1 MNYEAFNPR
10 KHWAYVHSVLTVPIS
25 QATKGIVAVN
35 DKGEYCGV
43 CLADGWTHTACTTHV
58 AIQNPMCL
66 RKLFHEFA
74 EYVFVTCEKQ
84 MMIGVVEASHASATR
99 LDKHIGFKEIYRIT
113 DGYAPGVDQ
122 LILRL
127 NKADCRFLHKDYR
140 LQEVA

>member
-1 MNYEAFNPR
+1 MRYEAFDAC
-10 KHWAYVHSVLTVPIS
+10 KHRVYINSVLLVPIS
-25 QATKGIVAVN
+25 AATRGIVAID
-35 DKGEYCGV
+35 DKGVPCGV

-84 MMIGVVEASHASATR
+84 MMIGVVESSHTDATK
-99 LDKHIGFKEIYRIT
+99 LDRHIGFKEIYRIT